1 MPRDLVRRGLPSGL
15 VARVV
20 VTDSRDGDLAPQ
32 ADSAALETRQA
43 GVAPMPWTWLRQVHG
58 SGVVEVGWP
67 GDRHGATADAAVT
80 NRVGCTL
87 SVTVADCAPVAILAD
102 GGGLAVVHA
111 GWRGILGGVIES
123 AMDLLSD
130 VTVGPFRAVIGPCIN
145 ACCYAFGVDDL
156 ERVVAHLGDGAGGK
170 TRTGH
175 PALDLPAA
183 VIATLRGVGV
193 VESEVDGTCTSCDDD
208 YWSYRSTGTRE
219 RHAMAAWLEPA

>member
-1 MPRDLVRRGLPSGL
+1 MPRDLARRGLPSGL

-32 ADSAALETRQA
+32 SDSAALEARQA
-43 GVAPMPWTWLRQVHG
+43 EVAPIPWTWLRQVHG
-58 SGVVEVGWP
+58 SGVVKVRWP
-67 GDRHGATADAAVT
+67 GDRHGETADAAVT

-87 SVTVADCAPVAILAD
+87 SVAVADCAPVAILAD

-123 AMDLLSD
+123 AMGLLSD
-130 VTVGPFRAVIGPCIN
+130 VTVGPFRAVIGPCIH

-156 ERVVAHLGDGAGGK
+156 ERVVAHLGDGAKGE

-183 VIATLRGVGV
+183 VSASLKGVGV
-193 VESEVDGTCTSCDDD
+193 VESELDGTCTSCDAG
-208 YWSYRSTGTRE
+208 YWSYRATGTRE

>member
-43 GVAPMPWTWLRQVHG
+43 GVAPLPWTWLRQVHG
-58 SGVVEVGWP
+58 SGVVEVRWP
-67 GDRHGATADAAVT
+67 GDRHGETADAAVT

-111 GWRGILGGVIES
+111 GWRGILEGVIDS
-123 AMDLLSD
+123 AMDVLSD
-130 VTVGPFRAVIGPCIN
+130 VTAGPFRAVVGPCIN
-145 ACCYAFGVDDL
+145 ACCYAFGADDL
-156 ERVVAHLGDGAGGK
+156 ERVVAHLGDWVEGK

-183 VIATLRGVGV
+183 VSATLRGVGV
-193 VESEVDGTCTSCDDD
+193 VESELDGTCTSCDDG
-208 YWSYRSTGTRE
+208 YWSYRATGTRE
-219 RHAMAAWLEPA
+219 RHVMAAWLEPA

>member
-32 ADSAALETRQA
+32 ADLAALEARQA
-43 GVAPMPWTWLRQVHG
+43 GVAPAPWTWLRQIHG
-58 SGVVEVGWP
+58 SGVVEVRSP
-67 GDRHGATADAAVT
+67 GGRQGETADAAVT
-80 NRVGCTL
+80 NRVSCTL

-111 GWRGILGGVIES
+111 GWRGVLGGVIES
-123 AMDLLSD
+123 VMDLLSD
-130 VTVGPFRAVIGPCIN
+130 VTVGPFRAVIGPCIH

-156 ERVVAHLGDGAGGK
+156 KRIVDHLGDGAGGK
-170 TRTGH
+170 TRTGN

-183 VIATLRGVGV
+183 VSATLRGVGV
-193 VESEVDGTCTSCDDD
+193 VQSEVDGTCTSCDDD
-208 YWSYRSTGTRE
+208 YWSYRATGTRE
-219 RHAMAAWLEPA
+219 RHAMAAWLESA

>member
-15 VARVV
+15 LARVV
-20 VTDSRDGDLAPQ
+20 VSDFWDGDLAPQ
-32 ADSAALETRQA
+32 ADSATLEARQA

-58 SGVVEVGWP
+58 SGVVEVRWP
-67 GDRHGATADAAVT
+67 GDRHGETADAAVT

-123 AMDLLSD
+123 AMGLLSA

-145 ACCYAFGVDDL
+145 ACCYEFSVDDL
-156 ERVVAHLGDGAGGK
+156 ERVVAHLGDGAWGK
-170 TRTGH
+170 TRTGR

-183 VIATLRGVGV
+183 VSATLSGVGV
-193 VESEVDGTCTSCDDD
+193 VESELDGTCTSCDDD
-208 YWSYRSTGTRE
+208 YWSYRATGTRE